1 MDNRPISMVMDAFGM
16 VSVELDKAKM
26 SCHGLVIVLGIAY
39 NCFTWEDEYSIEEQ
53 GTPKDKRDS
62 LSLV

>member
-39 NCFTWEDEYSIEEQ
+39 NCFTWEDEYSIQEQ
-53 GTPKDKRDS
+53 GNPKDKRGS
-62 LSLV
+62 LSFV